1 MWNYAVE
8 FFDLMHRRRM
18 QGPVLFKVILF
29 IIQYHE
35 FHCAAGPFSIFEAKK
50 GNEDITFI

>member
-8 FFDLMHRRRM
+8 FFDLMHRRKM
-18 QGPVLFKVILF
+18 LGPVLFKVILF

-35 FHCAAGPFSIFEAKK
+35 FHCASMALQYIRSKK
-50 GNEDITFI
+50 R